1 MPDAE
6 QSESNRRLSI
16 RMATLCEAL
25 DLPFVEMWEA
35 TVESAV
41 WIRECAEDD
50 HPGAAGY

>member
-25 DLPFVEMWEA
+25 DLPFVEM
-35 TVESAV
+35 
-41 WIRECAEDD
+41 
-50 HPGAAGY
+50 